1 MLAINRRRKTK
12 IMKKVL
18 TKLINIASTQKTA
31 MKDYPEILTS
41 KCSLTKGLPAY
52 QSLNLIAYPSISHQV
67 RMKMRKKRLKCKL
80 KIMMKITLTLLK
92 TSNRDSLCLRLTT
105 VNRFNT
111 SKNSTRNTKLHN
123 KLLMMNA
130 QLSI

>member
-1 MLAINRRRKTK
+1 MVMKAINRRRRTK

-18 TKLINIASTQKTA
+18 MKLINIASTQKTA
-31 MKDYPEILTS
+31 MKDYRETLTS

-52 QSLNLIAYPSISHQV
+52 PSLSSIAYPSISHLV
-67 RMKMRKKRLKCKL
+67 RKKMRKKRLKCRL
-80 KIMMKITLTLLK
+80 KIMAMRITLTLLK

-105 VNRFNT
+105 ANRSNT
-111 SKNSTRNTKLHN
+111 SKNSTRNTKIHN

-130 QLSI
+130 Q